1 MIVATIPGSRA
12 NKQRE
17 RKQLTAWKQTG
28 KSDVP
33 AQKTNPTA
41 ELGQGRARLILQFQ
55 IPENQN
61 LYNEPKISTS
71 EWVSVRHVFLTM
83 QSLLDTETYKAL
95 CVLDHAE
102 AAMCLAMTET
112 QGLGSVGNFGQNPPR
127 LTCKISMNA
136 SRIYKTQTDKTP
148 EHIGKVRPLPYVC
161 IVWDLIW
168 FCTLVRRLPA
178 SHWWPTEVA

>member
-1 MIVATIPGSRA
+1 
-12 NKQRE
+12 
-17 RKQLTAWKQTG
+17 
-28 KSDVP
+28 
-33 AQKTNPTA
+33 
-41 ELGQGRARLILQFQ
+41 
-55 IPENQN
+55 
-61 LYNEPKISTS
+61 
-71 EWVSVRHVFLTM
+71 M
-83 QSLLDTETYKAL
+83 QSLMLDTETYKDL

-148 EHIGKVRPLPYVC
+148 EHIGKVRPLPYIC
-161 IVWDLIW
+161 IVWDLFW

-178 SHWWPTEVA
+178 SHW

>member
-1 MIVATIPGSRA
+1 
-12 NKQRE
+12 
-17 RKQLTAWKQTG
+17 
-28 KSDVP
+28 
-33 AQKTNPTA
+33 
-41 ELGQGRARLILQFQ
+41 
-55 IPENQN
+55 
-61 LYNEPKISTS
+61 
-71 EWVSVRHVFLTM
+71 M
-83 QSLLDTETYKAL
+83 QSLLDTEMYKDL

-148 EHIGKVRPLPYVC
+148 EHIGKLRPLPYIC

-178 SHWWPTEVA
+178 SHW

>member
-1 MIVATIPGSRA
+1 M
-12 NKQRE
+12 
-17 RKQLTAWKQTG
+17 
-28 KSDVP
+28 
-33 AQKTNPTA
+33 
-41 ELGQGRARLILQFQ
+41 
-55 IPENQN
+55 
-61 LYNEPKISTS
+61 
-71 EWVSVRHVFLTM
+71 RHVFLTM

-148 EHIGKVRPLPYVC
+148 EHIGKLRPLPYIC
-161 IVWDLIW
+161 NLHSLGFDLVLHVGQKAAGQS
-168 FCTLVRRLPA
+168 LVTNRSCLM
-178 SHWWPTEVA
+178 